1 MIEEKD
7 HGETGQKFG
16 VLEWSWALP
25 GRYPGFKFAIS
36 GKRVEGKDSV
46 VTALVKVNITPNP
59 LPKLDDVIM
68 LNDIEVRD
76 AWRNP
81 QKIIPESLVLSDLA
95 PVELSVSLPAP
106 KRRRDAVQLLGW
118 QL

>member
-1 MIEEKD
+1 MVVSITRSLSRLQVCD
-7 HGETGQKFG
+7 LGQAS
-16 VLEWSWALP
+16 L
-25 GRYPGFKFAIS
+25 
-36 GKRVEGKDSV
+36 KDSV

-68 LNDIEVRD
+68 LNDIEVRE

-106 KRRRDAVQLLGW
+106 KRRRDAVQLLG
-118 QL
+118 

>member
-1 MIEEKD
+1 
-7 HGETGQKFG
+7 
-16 VLEWSWALP
+16 
-25 GRYPGFKFAIS
+25 
-36 GKRVEGKDSV
+36 V

-95 PVELSVSLPAP
+95 PVELSVSLPAS
-106 KRRRDAVQLLGW
+106 KRRRDAVQLLG
-118 QL
+118 